1 MSLHF
6 GRFVD
11 RSGQRV
17 TFSNGHTFVV
27 GLAPDDWTYFDEVTG
42 LQIPIYGEYRITMRM
57 IANYTQPNDEILA
70 VVKKDASSFLTYV
83 QNRTEVHEL
92 KIVLNFDKS
101 M

>member
-1 MSLHF
+1 
-6 GRFVD
+6 
-11 RSGQRV
+11 
-17 TFSNGHTFVV
+17 V
-27 GLAPDDWTYFDEVTG
+27 GLAPDDSTYFDEVIG
-42 LQIPIYGEYRITMRM
+42 LQIPIDGEYRITMRM
-57 IANYTQPNDEILA
+57 IANYTEPNDEILA